1 MDQTRIQKLTDYTS
15 LFFAGVCAVHCFAVP
30 VALILFPVVGSAVAF
45 EFEEVFHE
53 MMLFAVI
60 PVSTIAVLLG
70 CRRHKDLSVIALVV
84 LGLCFILV
92 GIFATT
98 GYMEYVLA
106 FIGAFIMIL
115 GHLRNFRLCR
125 QDGCCDH

>member
-1 MDQTRIQKLTDYTS
+1 MDPTRIQKLTDYTS

-53 MMLFAVI
+53 LLLFAVI

-70 CRRHKDLSVIALVV
+70 CRRHKDLRVIVLVV

-98 GYMEYVLA
+98 NYMEYVLA

-125 QDGCCDH
+125 KEGCEH

>member
-30 VALILFPVVGSAVAF
+30 VALILFPVVGSTVAF
-45 EFEEVFHE
+45 EFEEIFHE
-53 MMLFAVI
+53 LMLFAVI

-70 CRRHKDLSVIALVV
+70 CRRHKDLRVIVLVV

-92 GIFATT
+92 GIFAATD
-98 GYMEYVLA
+98 YMEYVLA

-115 GHLRNFRLCR
+115 GHLRNFKLCR
-125 QDGCCDH
+125 KDGSCDH

>member
-1 MDQTRIQKLTDYTS
+1 MNQTRIQELTDYTS
-15 LFFAGVCAVHCFAVP
+15 LFFAGVCAVHCFVVP

-53 MMLFAVI
+53 LMLFAVI
-60 PVSTIAVLLG
+60 PISTIAVFLG
-70 CRRHKDLSVIALVV
+70 CRRHKDLSVIVLVV
-84 LGLCFILV
+84 VGLCFILA

-106 FIGAFIMIL
+106 FIGAFIMIF

-125 QDGCCDH
+125 KDDCCDH

>member
-1 MDQTRIQKLTDYTS
+1 MDQTRIQRLTDYTS

-30 VALILFPVVGSAVAF
+30 VALILFPVVGSTFAF

-53 MMLFAVI
+53 MLLFVVI
-60 PVSTIAVLLG
+60 PVSAIAIFLG
-70 CRRHKDLSVIALVV
+70 CRRHKDLGVIALVV

-92 GIFATT
+92 GVFATT
-98 GYMEYVLA
+98 GYEEYVLA
-106 FIGAFIMIL
+106 FIGAFIMIF

-125 QDGCCDH
+125 KDCCDH

>member
-1 MDQTRIQKLTDYTS
+1 MNQARIQKLTDYIS
-15 LFFAGVCAVHCFAVP
+15 LFFGGVCAVHCFVVP

-45 EFEEVFHE
+45 EFEEIFHE
-53 MMLFAVI
+53 LMLFAVI
-60 PVSTIAVLLG
+60 PVSAVAIFLG
-70 CRRHKDLSVIALVV
+70 CRRHKDLGVVVLVV

-98 GYMEYVLA
+98 GYEEYVLA
-106 FIGAFIMIL
+106 FIGAFIMIF

-125 QDGCCDH
+125 KDGCEH